1 MRPSSSTL
9 TLLFLLIFSFGQ
21 LAARQSNSPDAQR
34 LRQVIA
40 SDWEYELQHD
50 PEMATAI
57 GDNRFNDRLSDQSP
71 ASYAAQ
77 LAHDETVLRDAMQVR
92 DQNLNE
98 QDRLNLS
105 LFVRMLQTRI
115 EGERLKNWEMPV
127 NQMNAPPLSYPALPK
142 EMPFKTV
149 RDYEN

>member
-50 PEMATAI
+50 PELATASTLARSFPTMVRG
-57 GDNRFNDRLSDQSP
+57 GDGSGLDARITSAAESELSGLATGVARDKAAVAAAITEPWSTSPVERQIDRLKTLKRSVYGWAGYD
-71 ASYAAQ
+71 
-77 LAHDETVLRDAMQVR
+77 VLRA
-92 DQNLNE
+92 
-98 QDRLNLS
+98 
-105 LFVRMLQTRI
+105 RML
-115 EGERLKNWEMPV
+115 
-127 NQMNAPPLSYPALPK
+127 AA
-142 EMPFKTV
+142 
-149 RDYEN
+149 